1 MRLLRVADGV
11 LVASS
16 RTMSTTSTLLVTG
29 GRGVLVDPAWW
40 PDELSGIADDLDALD
55 VRVTAG
61 FSTHAH
67 HDHLLWHPRFGAA
80 PRWASTGTCAVATR
94 DRAALLADLT
104 AEGPWPA
111 DLVERFG
118 DVRPLPGGSA
128 SPQGGAGGSGGAGTV
143 LRVPEPFGADGPD
156 EDLLAVVHDAHA
168 PGHAALWA
176 PARGVLLVG
185 DMLSDVE
192 VPLPFDPDDVPAYLA
207 GLDAL
212 APWVARADVLVPG
225 HGAPTHDP
233 VARLDADRRYL
244 DAVLGGRTP
253 DDPRLA
259 DPAARADHARLIAI
273 VAGS

>member
-1 MRLLRVADGV
+1 
-11 LVASS
+11 
-16 RTMSTTSTLLVTG
+16 MSTTSTLLRG
-29 GRGVLVDPAWW
+29 GDRGVLVDPAWW
-40 PDELSGIADDLDALD
+40 PDELAGIAADLAALG
-55 VRVTAG
+55 VRATAG

-67 HDHLLWHPRFGAA
+67 HDHLLWHPGFGVA
-80 PRWASTGTCAVATR
+80 PRWASAGTCAVVAR
-94 DRAALLADLT
+94 DRAGLLADLT
-104 AEGPWPA
+104 ADGPWPG
-111 DLVERFG
+111 DLVERFA
-118 DVRPLPGGSA
+118 DVRPLPGGR
-128 SPQGGAGGSGGAGTV
+128 GTAGGTGTV

-156 EDLLAVVHDAHA
+156 EELLAVVHDAHA

-225 HGAPTHDP
+225 HGSPTHDP

-259 DPAARADHARLIAI
+259 DPAARADHARLVAI
-273 VAGS
+273 VAGR

>member
-1 MRLLRVADGV
+1 
-11 LVASS
+11 
-16 RTMSTTSTLLVTG
+16 MSTTSTLLVGG

-40 PDELSGIADDLDALD
+40 PDELAGIADDLDALG

-80 PRWASTGTCAVATR
+80 PRWASAGTWATATH

-104 AEGPWPA
+104 TDGPWPA
-111 DLVERFG
+111 DLVERFAG
-118 DVRPLPGGSA
+118 VRPLPGDL
-128 SPQGGAGGSGGAGTV
+128 AGPLGGAGTAGGAGAV

-192 VPLPFDPDDVPAYLA
+192 GPLPFDPDDVPAYLA

-259 DPAARADHARLIAI
+259 EPAARADHARLVAI
-273 VAGS
+273 VAGR